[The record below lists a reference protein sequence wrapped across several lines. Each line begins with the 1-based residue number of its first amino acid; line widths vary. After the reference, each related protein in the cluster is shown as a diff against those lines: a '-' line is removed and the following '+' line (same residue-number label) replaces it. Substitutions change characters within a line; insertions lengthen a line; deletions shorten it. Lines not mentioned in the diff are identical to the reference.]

1 VAFCWLHSINCS
13 YFIFPENS
21 FQKKSP
27 ENAVS
32 ISANFRIHL
41 VLLKWFNL
49 VFCSPD
55 ANGSYHALASQGT
68 GSLVLLLQ
76 ANASALRFL
85 QEKMDVSYSFEKL

>member
-1 VAFCWLHSINCS
+1 MSDSMQLQLWHFAGFIQLIVAILFFLKIV
-13 YFIFPENS
+13 FK
-21 FQKKSP
+21 KKSP

-55 ANGSYHALASQGT
+55 ANGSYHALASQG
-68 GSLVLLLQ
+68 
-76 ANASALRFL
+76 
-85 QEKMDVSYSFEKL
+85 